1 MRLLDVV
8 PEKIHCTI
16 SLDTDELHLL
26 KKSLDMC
33 VLEYDGTDPEDVKIE
48 NFFLN
53 DFSKLIL
60 EIHKNLLEE
69 E

>member
-1 MRLLDVV
+1 MRLIDVV

-16 SLDTDELHLL
+16 SLDTDEIHLL
-26 KKSLDMC
+26 KKSLGMC
-33 VLEYDGTDPEDVKIE
+33 SLNYDGTNPEEIKIK
-48 NFFLN
+48 NFFID

-69 E
+69 